1 MGPNQTDK
9 LLYSKETIK
18 KAKRQPMEWEKII
31 SNNATNKGLISK
43 IHKKTCTIQQ
53 QENAALVV
61 SFL

>member
-1 MGPNQTDK
+1 
-9 LLYSKETIK
+9 
-18 KAKRQPMEWEKII
+18 MEREDIFA
-31 SNNATNKGLISK
+31 NDATNKGLISK